1 MPIKGKFTATVETPK
16 KITTA
21 IFYIIGGN
29 NDSLLSYDTSVQ
41 LELIPEINSVTT
53 SKYEQSSN
61 NVETLLKQYSG
72 LFEGIG
78 KLKDREIKLH
88 IDENVPAVS
97 QHHRRIPFHMR
108 EKVEKELERL
118 EKLDIIEKV
127 DGSTDLVSP
136 IVVAP
141 KKNGEIRICV
151 DMRKANEAIKRE
163 RHITPTIDDITSKLN
178 GARDGILKTGYES
191 WIPSN
196 SHKS

>member
-1 MPIKGKFTATVETPK
+1 MDQKQKLPIKGKFTATVETPK

-41 LELIPEINSVTT
+41 LELIPEINSVTI
-53 SKYEQSSN
+53 SKYEQSSS
-61 NVETLLKQYSG
+61 NVESLLKHYSG

-88 IDENVPAVS
+88 INENVPAVS
-97 QHHRRIPFHMR
+97 QHHRKKPFHMH

-127 DGSTDLVSP
+127 DGPTDWVSP
-136 IVVAP
+136 IVIAP
-141 KKNGEIRICV
+141 KKNGEIRIYV
-151 DMRKANEAIKRE
+151 DM
-163 RHITPTIDDITSKLN
+163 
-178 GARDGILKTGYES
+178 
-191 WIPSN
+191 
-196 SHKS
+196 